1 MWQVWPWIPY
11 IFFFSDKK
19 GRSDSLFNCRS
30 VPGSRSK
37 VSLQYRMI
45 LCRMSAFVRGPI
57 SIAISCNFYIVI
69 SVQRH
74 LVALHEDI
82 YMNLTWRLP
91 MAYSFR
97 ASTGT
102 RTWLTFPPC
111 RMNKLSGYP
120 TFSTLDIRQLFPSIP
135 GTNNSWMH
143 LVKTTENHPPVCTT
157 PHWHCTRPSHQH
169 LDNECWT
176 SFGERE
182 VSQWK

>member
-1 MWQVWPWIPY
+1 MNSCKGVKCDKSGLEFPIY
-11 IFFFSDKK
+11 IFLVIKRVAQIRCAFAEVFQEVYQKYHYS
-19 GRSDSLFNCRS
+19 
-30 VPGSRSK
+30 
-37 VSLQYRMI
+37 I
-45 LCRMSAFVRGPI
+45 LWYYICRMSAFVRGPMT
-57 SIAISCNFYIVI
+57 IAISCNFYIVI

-82 YMNLTWRLP
+82 YMKRLQ
-91 MAYSFR
+91 MAYSFL

-102 RTWLTFPPC
+102 RTWLIFPPC

-169 LDNECWT
+169 LDMG
-176 SFGERE
+176 SG
-182 VSQWK
+182 K